1 MYLNISMR
9 SVGKNWY
16 ENENEMKNKE
26 MCKCST
32 DWNFLFA
39 MLHLLFIVLQL
50 YMIFG
55 HPYAKIRSLCVQ
67 LELNICLIFAKE
79 HFFIKQVRCF
89 MERTSCFSLFVYK
102 YFFVFWKKI
111 KLFWLLLQLFV
122 LWSVFKSSQF
132 EMFLLIF
139 LLLLFVCLFVNK
151 LILLSVCLDD
161 FVWFVFIIWYM
172 IVIEFIQ
179 LSILQLRSFQSW
191 ILSEILIGF
200 VFINKNSFIAKK
212 SLWSILILKF

>member
-102 YFFVFWKKI
+102 YSYVFWKK
-111 KLFWLLLQLFV
+111 LNFSGCCATVCTVVCFLVLLVWNVFV
-122 LWSVFKSSQF
+122 NISSSA
-132 EMFLLIF
+132 
-139 LLLLFVCLFVNK
+139 VCLFV
-151 LILLSVCLDD
+151 C
-161 FVWFVFIIWYM
+161 
-172 IVIEFIQ
+172 
-179 LSILQLRSFQSW
+179 R
-191 ILSEILIGF
+191 
-200 VFINKNSFIAKK
+200 
-212 SLWSILILKF
+212 